1 MGIEES
7 YIRKTEGLIRS
18 IKHGTKTPNEANVEY
33 YLERV
38 KKSNIGM
45 YEELTKRYQ
54 IVLDAYKGKKEKNE
68 KKLFAY

>member
-38 KKSNIGM
+38 KKTNVGM
-45 YEELTKRYQ
+45 HDDLSKRYQ
-54 IVLDAYKGKKEKNE
+54 KVLDDYKEKKEKNE

>member
-18 IKHGTKTPNEANVEY
+18 IKHGTKKPSDANVEY

-38 KKSNIGM
+38 KKTNFGM
-45 YEELTKRYQ
+45 YEDLSKRYEKV
-54 IVLDAYKGKKEKNE
+54 ISDYREKEYKKESNKM
-68 KKLFAY
+68 FA

>member
-18 IKHGTKTPNEANVEY
+18 IKHGTKPPKDANVEY

-38 KKSNIGM
+38 KKTNVGM
-45 YEELTKRYQ
+45 HDDLLKRYEK
-54 IVLDAYKGKKEKNE
+54 VLEDYNAKQYAKEAKYSY
-68 KKLFAY
+68 A